1 MDCLCRAADDT
12 SMVASRMTPN
22 HAPSGGPV
30 TLTVLG
36 SGDAFASGGRCQSAY
51 YIQAAGAKIMLEAG
65 PDLVGSLKRH
75 GIAPDSLD
83 LLIVSHLHGD
93 HFAGIPFLF
102 LEYMY
107 ESPRKRPITIAGPP
121 RLKERAIQ
129 LMHAMYSGFDL
140 SKIEKKIKWVVLEPG
155 RKQRL
160 GRLQVTAIRSL
171 HTKPDVSLSL
181 KLAAD
186 GKSIVFT
193 GDTGWN
199 DDLVKLA
206 DGADLFLC
214 ECTYYESSQFKFHLN
229 YPQLAANR
237 GKFNVKRMVLT
248 HLGREVLNHEADVQ
262 AEMAFDGMR
271 IEV

>member
-1 MDCLCRAADDT
+1 
-12 SMVASRMTPN
+12 MVAFRMTSN
-22 HAPSGGPV
+22 RAPSGGPV

-51 YIQAAGAKIMLEAG
+51 FIEGAGARVMLEAG

-75 GIAPDSLD
+75 RIAPESLD
-83 LLIVSHLHGD
+83 QIIVSHLHGD

-107 ESPRKRPITIAGPP
+107 ESPRKHPITIAGPP
-121 RLKERAIQ
+121 KLKERAIQ
-129 LMHAMYSGFDL
+129 LMHAMYAGFDL
-140 SKIEKKIKWVVLEPG
+140 SKVEKKIKWVVLEPG
-155 RKQRL
+155 RKHRL
-160 GRLQVTAIRSL
+160 GPLQVSAIRSP

-181 KLAAD
+181 KLAVD

-199 DDLVKLA
+199 EDLVKLA

-229 YPQLAANR
+229 YPLLSANR
-237 GKFNVKRMVLT
+237 DKFHVKRMVLT

-262 AEMAFDGMR
+262 TEMAFDGMR